1 LTKQVLQDK
10 IDIMSENNQEIEKV
24 LTRGVVDILPAKK
37 ELAALMAK
45 KKITL
50 YQGFDPSS
58 KDLHIGNWIGIRKLA
73 QFQRLGHQVIF
84 LIGDFTGMIGDPTD
98 KSAARKKMTKAQA
111 LKNAKDYTQQVEKT
125 LKFTGPNAAKVLF
138 NSQWLGKLS
147 FEEVTELA
155 SNFTVQQILER
166 DFFQNRLKKNK
177 PIYLHEFFYPLMQ
190 GYDCVAMDVD
200 LEIGG
205 SDQLFNMLAGRN
217 LMKALKK
224 KDKFVLTMKLLT
236 DPSGEK
242 MGKSEGNVININC
255 TPDDMFGQLMA
266 LPDGLLDLGIEL
278 LTDLSLNL
286 VKELGPLESKK
297 RIAFDVVRQL
307 HGNTKADEAQK
318 KFKQTFQEKKPDFK
332 TVTVPNPILIDIVS
346 DFSESRSE
354 AKRKIMQGA
363 IDVNGK
369 AETNPLKALENGAEV
384 KIGKKIFIK
393 ISGKK

>member
-1 LTKQVLQDK
+1 MTKQVLQDK

-24 LTRGVVDILPAKK
+24 LTRGVVNILPAKK

-73 QFQRLGHQVIF
+73 QFQKLGHQVIF
-84 LIGDFTGMIGDPTD
+84 LIGDFTGMMGDPTD
-98 KSAARKKMTKAQA
+98 KNAARKKMTKEQA
-111 LKNAKDYTQQVEKT
+111 RKNAEDYTKQVGKT

-138 NSQWLGKLS
+138 NSEWLGKLS

-166 DFFQNRLKKNK
+166 DFFQDRLKKNK
-177 PIYLHEFFYPLMQ
+177 PIHLHEFLYPLMQ

-205 SDQLFNMLAGRN
+205 NDQLFNMLAGRN

-224 KDKFVLTMKLLT
+224 KNKFVLAMKLLV

-242 MGKSEGNVININC
+242 MGKSLGNVININD
-255 TPDDMFGQLMA
+255 TPNDIFGQIMA
-266 LPDGLLDLGIEL
+266 LPDSLLELGIEL
-278 LTDLSLNL
+278 LTDLPLDILEEKPL
-286 VKELGPLESKK
+286 VVKK
-297 RIAFDVVRQL
+297 KLAYDVVRQL
-307 HGNTKADEAQK
+307 CGEKQANSAQEYFNTTFSK
-318 KFKQTFQEKKPDFK
+318 KMPEFK
-332 TVTVPNPILIDIVS
+332 TAISKGMLVRSIV
-346 DFSESRSE
+346 DASEISAS
-354 AKRKIMQGA
+354 
-363 IDVNGK
+363 
-369 AETNPLKALENGAEV
+369 EV
-384 KIGKKIFIK
+384 KRRIAAGAVDIDGQTIKDPSIELKGGEKIKFGKKDFYLV
-393 ISGKK
+393 KK